1 MVSFKSNVKNYRD
14 AESMAAAYLAAY
26 SGNAEVVYPLSPFK
40 MLKDEGVDFVIR
52 NFNKLEGVY
61 IPAQSEDDT
70 AIVGI
75 SANRPI
81 TRQRFTAA
89 HELCHHF
96 RDADKQIACPIGQ
109 KNASEY
115 FAYAFAS
122 ALLMP
127 MGELRVKVNEYKDA
141 NGNVSFDDIL
151 KIADY
156 FGVSFESC
164 VRRIA
169 YKIHAVEGDIETKE
183 LTKRI
188 RKYHPDKKGKTLGMS
203 YENLYSDLIDNYV
216 EQLRFAP
223 NDYAKYVFENA
234 YIYNDSRM
242 EGLEVSIEEASEIVT
257 DLRNNLQN
265 SQYCTEENEA
275 FLSVAG
281 HYLMYQDIFALPVK
295 DSLNV
300 YDTFKLNK
308 DLFAYYPHPE
318 FGGNPRQNNVVISGA
333 KFEAVDYHDI
343 FNELAKVDLDI
354 KSFFGNKDSIK
365 VSDYI
370 KHVIRTHHRI
380 TVIHPF
386 PEGNGRTTRAFMN
399 VQLVRA
405 GLTPI
410 YIKVEEKK
418 NYIAALEKVDIEK
431 NYDDLY
437 ECIFKVMLRSHV
449 ELSMIPL

>member
-1 MVSFKSNVKNYRD
+1 MVSFKSNAQNFRD
-14 AESMAAAYLAAY
+14 AETMAAAYLAACF
-26 SGNAEVVYPLSPFK
+26 GNSEIEYPISPFK
-40 MLKDEGVDFVIR
+40 MLKDEGVSFVIR

-61 IPAQSEDDT
+61 IPAQSNSDI

-75 SANRPI
+75 SAKRPI

-96 RDADKQIACPIGQ
+96 RDSDKQVACPIGQ

-115 FAYAFAS
+115 FADAFAS

-127 MGELRVKVNEYKDA
+127 MGELKVKVNEYKDA
-141 NGNVSFDDIL
+141 NGNVSFEDIL

-169 YKIHAVEGDIETKE
+169 YKIHAVEGDIENKE

-188 RKYHPDKKGKTLGMS
+188 TKYYPDKTRKMLGMS

-223 NDYAKYVFENA
+223 NDYAKYVFENT

-242 EGLEVSIEEASEIVT
+242 EGLNVSIEEASEIVT

-265 SQYCTEENEA
+265 SQYCTEDNEA
-275 FLSVAG
+275 YLSVAG

-300 YDTFKLNK
+300 YDSFKLNK

-318 FGGNPRQNNVVISGA
+318 FGGNPRQNNVVVSGA

-343 FNELAKVDLDI
+343 FGELAKVDVEVKQFFENKANI
-354 KSFFGNKDSIK
+354 KA
-365 VSDYI
+365 SDYI
-370 KHVIRTHHRI
+370 KHVIRVHHRI

-386 PEGNGRTTRAFMN
+386 PEGNGRTSRAFMN
-399 VQLVRA
+399 VQLVGA

-418 NYIAALEKVDIEK
+418 NYIAALEKADTEK

-449 ELSMIPL
+449 ELCMDA

>member
-1 MVSFKSNVKNYRD
+1 MVSFGSNVKNYRD

-26 SGNAEVVYPLSPFK
+26 FGNSEIEYPISPFK

-61 IPAQSEDDT
+61 IPAQSEDDI

-75 SANRPI
+75 SAKRPI

-96 RDADKQIACPIGQ
+96 RDADKQVACPIGQ
-109 KNASEY
+109 KNSSEY
-115 FAYAFAS
+115 FADAFAS

-127 MGELRVKVNEYKDA
+127 MGELKVKVNEYKDA
-141 NGNVSFDDIL
+141 NGNVNFDDIL

-169 YKIHAVEGDIETKE
+169 YKIHAVEGDIENKE

-188 RKYHPDKKGKTLGMS
+188 RKYHPDKKRKALGMS

-223 NDYAKYVFENA
+223 NDYAKYIFENT

-265 SQYCTEENEA
+265 SQYCTAENEA
-275 FLSVAG
+275 YLSVAG
-281 HYLMYQDIFALPVK
+281 HYLMYQDIFAVPVK
-295 DSLNV
+295 DSLSV
-300 YDTFKLNK
+300 YDSFKLNK

-343 FNELAKVDLDI
+343 FNELAKADVEI
-354 KSFFGNKDSIK
+354 KSFFANKDSMRA
-365 VSDYI
+365 SDYI
-370 KHVIRTHHRI
+370 KHVVRTHHRI

-386 PEGNGRTTRAFMN
+386 PEGNGRTARAFMN

-405 GLTPI
+405 GLTLI

-418 NYIAALEKVDIEK
+418 NYIVALEKADTEK

-449 ELSMIPL
+449 ELSMNP

>member
-1 MVSFKSNVKNYRD
+1 MVSFGSNVKNYRD

-26 SGNAEVVYPLSPFK
+26 FGNSEIEYPISPFK

-61 IPAQSEDDT
+61 IPAQSEDDI

-75 SANRPI
+75 SAKRPI

-96 RDADKQIACPIGQ
+96 RDADKQVACPIGQ
-109 KNASEY
+109 KNSSEY
-115 FAYAFAS
+115 FADAFAS

-127 MGELRVKVNEYKDA
+127 MGELKVKVNEYKDA
-141 NGNVSFDDIL
+141 NGNVNFDDIL

-169 YKIHAVEGDIETKE
+169 YKIHAVEGDIENKE

-188 RKYHPDKKGKTLGMS
+188 RKYHPDKKRKALGMS

-223 NDYAKYVFENA
+223 NDYAKYIFENT

-265 SQYCTEENEA
+265 SQYCTAENEA
-275 FLSVAG
+275 YLSVAG
-281 HYLMYQDIFALPVK
+281 HYLMYQDIFAVPVK
-295 DSLNV
+295 DSLSV
-300 YDTFKLNK
+300 YDSFKLNK

-343 FNELAKVDLDI
+343 FNELAKADVEI
-354 KSFFGNKDSIK
+354 KSFFDNKDSMK
-365 VSDYI
+365 ASDYI
-370 KHVIRTHHRI
+370 KHVVRTHHRI

-386 PEGNGRTTRAFMN
+386 PEGNGRTARAFMN

-418 NYIAALEKVDIEK
+418 NYIVALEKADTEK

-449 ELSMIPL
+449 ELSMNP

>member
-1 MVSFKSNVKNYRD
+1 MVSFKLNAKKYRD

-26 SGNAEVVYPLSPFK
+26 FGNSKIEYPLTPFK
-40 MLKDEGVDFVIR
+40 MLKDEGVDFVMR

-61 IPAQSEDDT
+61 IPAQLPDDI

-75 SANRPI
+75 NARRPI

-96 RDADKQIACPIGQ
+96 RDADKQVACPIGQ

-115 FAYAFAS
+115 FADAFAS

-127 MGELRVKVNEYKDA
+127 MGELKVKVNEYKDA

-169 YKIHAVEGDIETKE
+169 YKIHAVEGDIENKE
-183 LTKRI
+183 LIKRI
-188 RKYHPDKKGKTLGMS
+188 RKYHPDKKRKEFGMS
-203 YENLYSDLIDNYV
+203 YERLYSDLIDNYA
-216 EQLRFAP
+216 EQLQFAP
-223 NDYAKYVFENA
+223 NDYARYVFENT

-242 EGLEVSIEEASEIVT
+242 EGLDVSLEEASEIVT

-275 FLSVAG
+275 YLSVAG
-281 HYLMYQDIFALPVK
+281 HYLMYQDIFAIPVK

-300 YDTFKLNK
+300 YDSFKLNK

-333 KFEAVDYHDI
+333 KFETVDYHDI
-343 FNELAKVDLDI
+343 FNELAKVDI
-354 KSFFGNKDSIK
+354 EVRSFFDEKDRMK
-365 VSDYI
+365 TSDYI
-370 KHVIRTHHRI
+370 KHVVRTHHRI

-418 NYIAALEKVDIEK
+418 NYIDALEKADTEK

-437 ECIFKVMLRSHV
+437 ECIFKVLLRSHV
-449 ELSMIPL
+449 ELSMNP

>member
-1 MVSFKSNVKNYRD
+1 MITFKLNAKNFRD

-26 SGNAEVVYPLSPFK
+26 FGNSEIKYPISPFK

-52 NFNKLEGVY
+52 NFYKLEGVY
-61 IPAQSEDDT
+61 IPAQTQDDI

-96 RDADKQIACPIGQ
+96 RDADKQVACPIGQ

-115 FAYAFAS
+115 FADAFAS

-127 MGELRVKVNEYKDA
+127 MGELKVKVNEYKDY

-169 YKIHAVEGDIETKE
+169 YKIHAVEGDIESKE

-188 RKYHPDKKGKTLGMS
+188 RKYKPDIKRKKLGMS
-203 YENLYSDLIDNYV
+203 HENLYSDLIDNYA
-216 EQLRFAP
+216 EQLRFVP
-223 NDYAKYVFENA
+223 NEYAKYIFENT

-242 EGLEVSIEEASEIVT
+242 EGLDVSIEEASEIVT
-257 DLRNNLQN
+257 DIRNNTQN

-275 FLSVAG
+275 YLSVAG
-281 HYLMYQDIFALPVK
+281 HYLMYHDIFALPVRE
-295 DSLNV
+295 SLNV
-300 YDTFKLNK
+300 YDSFKLNK

-318 FGGNPRQNNVVISGA
+318 FGGNPRQNNVVITGA
-333 KFEAVDYHDI
+333 KFEIVDYHDI
-343 FNELAKVDLDI
+343 FSELAKVDNDI
-354 KSFFGNKDSIK
+354 KSFFEAKDKIK
-365 VSDYI
+365 VSEYI

-386 PEGNGRTTRAFMN
+386 PEGNGRTARAFMN

-405 GLTPI
+405 GLTPL

-418 NYIAALEKVDIEK
+418 KYIAALEKADTEK
-431 NYDDLY
+431 TYNDLY
-437 ECIFKVMLRSHV
+437 ECIFRVMIRSHV
-449 ELSMIPL
+449 ELCMNP